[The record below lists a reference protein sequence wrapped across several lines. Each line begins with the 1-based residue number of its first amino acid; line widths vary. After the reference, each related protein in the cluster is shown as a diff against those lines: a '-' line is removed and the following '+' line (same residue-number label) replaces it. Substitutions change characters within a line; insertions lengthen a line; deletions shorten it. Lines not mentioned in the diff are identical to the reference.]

1 MPCRRLLSGLL
12 AALLFAP
19 LAGMARPFTVLVYN
33 VENLFDA
40 DGVAAYDDYQPPG
53 YGQTQLNTKLRNIA
67 EIVARIDDGRG
78 PDVILFQEIEVDR
91 TPDREPS
98 ATDQLL
104 RALADRGLK
113 GYSVVL
119 GGDQAAERHEDGNLR
134 AIQCVTFTRLPVRAT
149 RRFPT
154 RLARNILEVTLEIDG
169 AQVYVFNNH
178 WKSGAG
184 DPEMEKVRLE
194 NAAVLR
200 ARLDEILRADPH
212 ADIIIGGDFNSH
224 YNQNRR
230 YAASMPTTALN
241 GVLRSQGNELALRG
255 AQRDLYNLWFEL
267 PEAQRGS
274 DIFRDEWGTLMQII
288 VSRGLYDLRGVQ
300 YVDNSF
306 AVIKVPGMNTSP
318 EGRPIRWTNEGPAGG
333 GFSDHFP
340 LLARFTTT
348 AENRTDQWI
357 ALKRPSE
364 SDESSARPVRAPR
377 ASLDL
382 STAVRLADVGTAD
395 RLRDGSF
402 TGKPIAVDGRLVAGE
417 RLAVE
422 VLGETWD
429 VWVPDP
435 ALRAELRR
443 RWKAGERIGFV
454 GPLGR
459 YKGRWQFVIEQ
470 KEWVSR

>member
-53 YGQTQLNTKLRNIA
+53 YGQTQLNTKLGNIA

-113 GYSVVL
+113 GYSVIL

-454 GPLGR
+454 GLLGR